1 MLVNLILKMNDSW
14 LQGVSANAYQL
25 QLNNSITRTVDSLS
39 ILAKSCPDLN
49 QNRRDKIKDQFQRSL
64 RKLTNH
70 VPAGSALL
78 FGDDLAGQI
87 RSLNNTT
94 SLMKPTKMITS
105 RKVFSKNPKIFQ
117 PFQRSSAYG
126 KKGHPRQSVF
136 VPEAKQTLKIQADSV
151 GHSPIYDLSQNVKCF
166 TAGNIHNHL
175 SQWKSITSDPFIIDI
190 VKSGLKLR
198 FAEEPAQNIYHN
210 IPVTKAEK
218 QIISDEIQKLLQKE
232 VMYPCM
238 REEGDSMSSIFTR
251 EKSDGSHKM
260 TLNLKQVNKHID
272 YEHFKMFWI
281 L

>member
-49 QNRRDKIKDQFQRSL
+49 QNRRDKMKDQFQRSL

-151 GHSPIYDLSQNVKCF
+151 GHSPIYDLSQKVKCF

-190 VKSGLKLR
+190 VKSNLKLR
-198 FAEEPAQNIYHN
+198 FAEEPAQNICHN
-210 IPVTKAEK
+210 MPVTKAEK
-218 QIISDEIQKLLQKE
+218 QIISDEIQKLLQKQ

-238 REEGDSMSSIFTR
+238 REEGDSMPSIFTW